1 MKNSKLSPYKVKKII
16 KYFCADVDATKA
28 SLLLGFNRK
37 TINRYYSIFR
47 KCIYTHQR
55 EKLEKTA
62 SSYSLSIDY
71 VNSLYNY
78 FVTGK
83 PQGEE
88 DKLVVVVENGDN
100 LHIYQPYNF
109 VEHFSETVKK
119 GVSHIEESVPETLK
133 KYYKGIK
140 EHKYIKYISFSNEEG
155 SRTNRFLTYVKNRL
169 SKFNGVSKYYTYH
182 LKECEWRWQKSQE
195 QMEDELWQLF
205 KNHDGN
211 TLLFKLEKD
220 LVKGK

>member
-16 KYFCADVDATKA
+16 KYFCADIDATKA
-28 SLLLGFNRK
+28 SLLLCFNRK

-55 EKLEKTA
+55 QKLEETA
-62 SSYSLSIDY
+62 SNYSISADY
-71 VNSLYNY
+71 VNSLYTY
-78 FVTGK
+78 FTKGIT
-83 PQGEE
+83 QGDEE
-88 DKLVVVVENGDN
+88 KLVVVVENGNN

-109 VEHFSETVKK
+109 VEHISDSVKN
-119 GVSHIEESVPETLK
+119 GVQQIEESVPDALK
-133 KYYKGIK
+133 KYYKGVK

-169 SKFNGVSKYYTYH
+169 NKFNGVSKYYTYH
-182 LKECEWRWQKSQE
+182 LKECEWRWQKGQDE
-195 QMEDELWQLF
+195 MEEELWKLF

-211 TLLFKLEKD
+211 TLLFKLEKEPIM
-220 LVKGK
+220 GN

>member
-1 MKNSKLSPYKVKKII
+1 MKNSNLSSYKVKKII
-16 KYFCADVDATKA
+16 KYFCADIDATKA

-37 TINRYYSIFR
+37 TINRYYFIYR

-55 EKLEKTA
+55 EKLEETA
-62 SSYSLSIDY
+62 NSYSLSKDY
-71 VNSLYNY
+71 VNSLYNS
-78 FVTGK
+78 FTKGIA
-83 PQGEE
+83 QGEE
-88 DKLVVVVENGDN
+88 NKLVVVVENGDN

-109 VEHFSETVKK
+109 VEHFSETVKN
-119 GVSHIEESVPETLK
+119 GVNQIEESVPDALK
-133 KYYKGIK
+133 KYYKGVK
-140 EHKYIKYISFSNEEG
+140 DHKYIKYISFSNEEG

-195 QMEDELWQLF
+195 EMEEELWKLF

-211 TLLFKLEKD
+211 TLLFKLESP
-220 LVKGK
+220 

>member
-83 PQGEE
+83 AQGEE

-140 EHKYIKYISFSNEEG
+140 E
-155 SRTNRFLTYVKNRL
+155 
-169 SKFNGVSKYYTYH
+169 
-182 LKECEWRWQKSQE
+182 
-195 QMEDELWQLF
+195 
-205 KNHDGN
+205 
-211 TLLFKLEKD
+211 
-220 LVKGK
+220 

>member
-1 MKNSKLSPYKVKKII
+1 MKNSKLSPYKAKKII
-16 KYFCADVDATKA
+16 KYFCADIDATKA

-55 EKLEKTA
+55 QKLEETA
-62 SSYSLSIDY
+62 NNYSISTDY
-71 VNSLYNY
+71 INSLYTS
-78 FVTGK
+78 FTKGIT
-83 PQGEE
+83 QGDEE
-88 DKLVVVVENGDN
+88 KLVVVVENGNN

-109 VEHFSETVKK
+109 VEHISDSMKSGVQQIEETV
-119 GVSHIEESVPETLK
+119 PDTLK
-133 KYYKGIK
+133 KYYKGVK

-169 SKFNGVSKYYTYH
+169 NKFNGVSKYYTYH
-182 LKECEWRWQKSQE
+182 LKECEWRWQKGQDE
-195 QMEDELWQLF
+195 MEEELWNLF

-211 TLLFKLEKD
+211 TLLFKLEKEPAM
-220 LVKGK
+220 GK